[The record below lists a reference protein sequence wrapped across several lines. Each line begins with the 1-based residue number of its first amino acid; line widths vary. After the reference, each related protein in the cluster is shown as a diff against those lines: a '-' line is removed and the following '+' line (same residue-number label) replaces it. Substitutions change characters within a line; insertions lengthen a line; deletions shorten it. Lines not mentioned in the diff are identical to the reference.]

1 MMFKSIVTM
10 YKSSKM
16 YKSTTQISVN
26 VKVLLDLTSNNV
38 KESVKRE
45 VNVELKS

>member
-1 MMFKSIVTM
+1 M
-10 YKSSKM
+10 YKSSNM